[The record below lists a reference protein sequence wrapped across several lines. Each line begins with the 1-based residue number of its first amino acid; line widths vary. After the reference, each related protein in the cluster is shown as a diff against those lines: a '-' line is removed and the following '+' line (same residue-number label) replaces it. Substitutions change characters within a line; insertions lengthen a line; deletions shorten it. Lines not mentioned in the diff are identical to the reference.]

1 MRRVVVTGVGA
12 ISPCGLDTAATWSSI
27 KAGKSGIAPI
37 TKFDATEHAT
47 SIAGE
52 VKGFDPE
59 TYFEKK
65 RVREGDTFIHY
76 SMAASVQAVAD
87 AGFEANDELKER
99 VGTIIG
105 VGLGGLPLIVHESG
119 TLNEKGA
126 RRVTPYFIPG
136 AIANLAPGQVSIRFG
151 FKGPSYTTT
160 SACASG
166 AHAIGE
172 AFRSIVYGS
181 MDACVA
187 GGAEATI
194 TPLAIAG
201 FNSMRAL
208 SKRNA
213 EPERA
218 SRPFDRDRDGFV
230 MAEGAG
236 ILMLEEREM
245 ALKRGAKIYCEVVG
259 YGATADAF
267 HLSMPAP
274 EAEGAQRAMKFALK
288 DSKLNANQIDYV
300 NVHGTST
307 PAGDINELTAV
318 HRVLGDH
325 AKHGLMISSTK
336 SMTGHLLGG
345 AGGLESVLCALAI
358 RDSVVP
364 PTINLDNP
372 DEAAQGFDLVPHT
385 AREKRLGAVLSN
397 SFGFGGTNVSLIFKR
412 HE

>member
-1 MRRVVVTGVGA
+1 MRRVVVTGVGVV
-12 ISPCGLDTAATWSSI
+12 SPCGLDAESTWSAV
-27 KAGKSGIAPI
+27 KAGKSGIAAI
-37 TKFDATEHAT
+37 TKFDTTDHAT

-59 TYFEKK
+59 LYFEKK
-65 RVREGDTFIHY
+65 RVREGDSFIHY
-76 SMAASVQAVAD
+76 SMAASTQAVRD
-87 AGFEANDELKER
+87 AGFEPNDELKER
-99 VGTIIG
+99 TGTIIG
-105 VGLGGLPLIVHESG
+105 VGLGGLPLIVDTAN
-119 TLNEKGA
+119 TLKEKGA

-151 FKGPSYTTT
+151 LKGPSYTTT

-166 AHAIGE
+166 AHAIGD
-172 AFRSIVYGS
+172 AFRGIVYGD
-181 MDACVA
+181 MDACIA

-218 SRPFDRDRDGFV
+218 SRPFDKDRDGFV
-230 MAEGAG
+230 IAEGCG
-236 ILMLEEREM
+236 IVLLEEREM
-245 ALKRGAKIYCEVVG
+245 AIKRGAKIYCEVVG
-259 YGATADAF
+259 YGASADAF
-267 HLSMPAP
+267 HLSTPAP
-274 EAEGAQRAMKFALK
+274 EAEGAQRAMKVALRDAK
-288 DSKLNANQIDYV
+288 VDVNAIDYV
-300 NVHGTST
+300 NAHGTST

-325 AKHGLMISSTK
+325 AKNGLMISSTK
-336 SMTGHLLGG
+336 SMHGHLLGG
-345 AGGLESVLCALAI
+345 AGGLESVICALAL
-358 RDSVVP
+358 RDGVVP

-372 DEAAQGFDLVPHT
+372 DDEAVGFDLVPHT
-385 AREKRLGAVLSN
+385 AREKRIRYALSN

>member
-12 ISPCGLDTAATWSSI
+12 ISPCGLDTASTWASI

-37 TKFDATEHAT
+37 TKFDATDHAT
-47 SIAGE
+47 TIAGE
-52 VKGFDPE
+52 VKGFNPE

-76 SMAASVQAVAD
+76 SVGASVQAVAD

-105 VGLGGLPLIVHESG
+105 VGLGGLPLIVETSNV
-119 TLNEKGA
+119 LNEKGA

-194 TPLAIAG
+194 TPLAMAG

-218 SRPFDRDRDGFV
+218 SRPFDKDRDGFV

-245 ALKRGAKIYCEVVG
+245 ALKRGAKIYCEIVG

-288 DSKLNANQIDYV
+288 DAKLNQNQIDYV

-325 AKHGLMISSTK
+325 AKNGLMISSTK

-345 AGGLESVLCALAI
+345 AGGLESVICALAI

-372 DEAAQGFDLVPHT
+372 DEEALGFDLVPHT
-385 AREKRLGAVLSN
+385 AREKRLNTVLSN

>member
-12 ISPCGLDTAATWSSI
+12 ISPCGLDTASTWASI

-37 TKFDATEHAT
+37 TKFDAKDHAT

-76 SMAASVQAVAD
+76 SMGASVQAVAD

-105 VGLGGLPLIVHESG
+105 VGLGGLPLIVDTSNV
-119 TLNEKGA
+119 LNEKGA

-208 SKRNA
+208 SKRND

-218 SRPFDRDRDGFV
+218 SRPFDKDRDGFV

-236 ILMLEEREM
+236 IMLLEEREM

-288 DSKLNANQIDYV
+288 DAKLNANQIDYV

-325 AKHGLMISSTK
+325 AKNGLMISSTK

-345 AGGLESVLCALAI
+345 AGGLESVICALAI

-372 DEAAQGFDLVPHT
+372 DEEAQGFDLVPHT
-385 AREKRLGAVLSN
+385 AREKRLGTVLSN

>member
-12 ISPCGLDTAATWSSI
+12 ISPCGLDTASTWASI

-37 TKFDATEHAT
+37 TKFDAKDHAT

-59 TYFEKK
+59 VYFEKK

-76 SMAASVQAVAD
+76 SVGASVQAVAD

-105 VGLGGLPLIVHESG
+105 VGLGGLPLIVDTSNV
-119 TLNEKGA
+119 LNEKGA

-194 TPLAIAG
+194 TPLAMAG

-218 SRPFDRDRDGFV
+218 SRPFDKDRDGFV
-230 MAEGAG
+230 IAEGAG

-245 ALKRGAKIYCEVVG
+245 AIKRGAKIYCEIVG

-288 DSKLNANQIDYV
+288 DAKLNQNQIDYV

-325 AKHGLMISSTK
+325 AKNGLMISSTK

-345 AGGLESVLCALAI
+345 AGGLESVICALAI

-372 DEAAQGFDLVPHT
+372 DEDAQGFDLVPHT
-385 AREKRLGAVLSN
+385 AREKRLNTVLSN

>member
-236 ILMLEEREM
+236 IMMLEEREM